1 VESDAAVHM
10 MADHSFK
17 ASIATCSKCHSE
29 QMHADGEAA
38 ATQNAAIAAVPTPT
52 HEPAGSV
59 VDQSPIISPEPAPVS
74 PLGYAGITAL
84 IGIAAGMLLS
94 PWLER
99 GYKLVLK
106 KSGEAH
112 HGTK

>member
-1 VESDAAVHM
+1 
-10 MADHSFK
+10 
-17 ASIATCSKCHSE
+17 
-29 QMHADGEAA
+29 MHADGEAA
-38 ATQNAAIAAVPTPT
+38 ATQNAAIAAAPTPT
-52 HEPAGSV
+52 NGSIAPTSN
-59 VDQSPIISPEPAPVS
+59 DSPIVSPEPAPVS

-112 HGTK
+112 HGAK